1 MVQRE
6 ILTGGERGGEERRKG
21 EREKHV
27 VLNSEQVKWYMQL
40 VSVFLVF

>member
-6 ILTGGERGGEERRKG
+6 ILTGGERGGGERRKG

-27 VLNSEQVKWYMQL
+27 VLNSEQVPNGICNWCQC
-40 VSVFLVF
+40 S